1 MIFWH
6 ADLPRSQLRL
16 AQVIVTAWLV
26 TGQSIV
32 WPHGALAVI
41 STALCLGV
49 LFTRFTRSCCL
60 GLAALIGLELV
71 LTPTWFAHNRLFVG
85 ALLLMVSLSSRRFPS
100 LPRWQVGLVFLL
112 AGLDKLFEPAWR
124 DGRFFES
131 FIAQLSRFGLMWS
144 PGGGVGDPNVVASWL
159 EQAGSRPVWMLVGLG
174 AIAVE
179 LFLGA
184 CFIFRARFG
193 AWLNLAFHV
202 IVYVVTG
209 STMGQFFFAGV
220 ACSLLLLEDEELPG
234 PWLAVLTTVAL
245 AGPWAHRFLPIAF
258 LLGLLLWR
266 RKIDPSP

>member
-209 STMGQFFFAGV
+209 STMGQFFFAG
-220 ACSLLLLEDEELPG
+220 AASSLLLLDEDDQPG
-234 PWLAVLTTVAL
+234 PWLTVLATIAV
-245 AGPWAHRFLPIAF
+245 AGPWTHRFLPLVII
-258 LLGLLLWR
+258 LGYALWSR
-266 RKIDPSP
+266 R